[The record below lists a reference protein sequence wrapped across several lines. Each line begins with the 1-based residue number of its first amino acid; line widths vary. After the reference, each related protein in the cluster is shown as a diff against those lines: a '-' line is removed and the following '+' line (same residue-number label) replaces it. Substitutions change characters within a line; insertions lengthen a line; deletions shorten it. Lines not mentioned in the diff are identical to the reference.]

1 MDLSSAFVDFAQL
14 GANWVLWLLIVL
26 SVISIGVMIDRALWL
41 RSRDTDTERF
51 VRELKGAFERGE
63 VERLQTK
70 YMDDPAI
77 PVQVGLRGLATREH
91 GAEAVA
97 EAMHGERAR
106 WRRAADRN
114 LIVLGTLGNN
124 VPFVGLF
131 GTVLG
136 VINAFQHLAMKSANA
151 EQETLSNI
159 AEALSATAIG
169 LLVAIP
175 AVIAFNLFSRRVR
188 VIMGGADEVAHA
200 VLSLVHGAERG
211 RATAGAA
218 AGTSAGAAGNA
229 SREAGDGGR

>member
-14 GANWVLWLLIVL
+14 GANWVLWLLIIL
-26 SVISIGVMIDRALWL
+26 SVISVGVMIDRALWL
-41 RSRDTDTERF
+41 RRRDTDTERF
-51 VRELKGAFERGE
+51 TRELKGAFERGE
-63 VERLQTK
+63 IERLQTK
-70 YMDDPAI
+70 YLDDPAI
-77 PVQVGLRGLATREH
+77 PVQVGLRGLAARDQ
-91 GAEAVA
+91 GAEAAA

-106 WRRAADRN
+106 WRRAADKN

-136 VINAFQHLAMKSANA
+136 VINAFQHLATKAANA

-175 AVIAFNLFSRRVR
+175 AVIAFNYFSRRVR

-200 VLSLVHGAERG
+200 VLSLVHGAEHG
-211 RATAGAA
+211 KPGA
-218 AGTSAGAAGNA
+218 SK
-229 SREAGDGGR
+229 EAGDGGK

>member
-14 GANWVLWLLIVL
+14 GANWVLWLLIIL
-26 SVISIGVMIDRALWL
+26 SVISVGVMIDRALWL
-41 RSRDTDTERF
+41 RRRDTDTERF
-51 VRELKGAFERGE
+51 TRELKGAFDRGE

-77 PVQVGLRGLATREH
+77 PIQVGLRGLAVRDK

-175 AVIAFNLFSRRVR
+175 AVIAFNFFSRRVR

-200 VLSLVHGAERG
+200 VLSQIHGAER
-211 RATAGAA
+211 TA
-218 AGTSAGAAGNA
+218 AGTGAA
-229 SREAGDGGR
+229 REEAGDAGH

>member
-1 MDLSSAFVDFAQL
+1 MDLTKAFVDFAQL

-26 SVISIGVMIDRALWL
+26 SIVSIGVMIDRALWL
-41 RSRDTDTERF
+41 RKRDTDTERF
-51 VRELKGAFERGE
+51 TRELRGAFERGE
-63 VERLQTK
+63 IDRLTTK

-77 PVQVGLRGLATREH
+77 PVQVGLRGLAVRNH

-97 EAMHGERAR
+97 EAMHGERVR

-136 VINAFQHLAMKSANA
+136 VINAFQHLAIKSAEA
-151 EQETLSNI
+151 EKETLSTI
-159 AEALSATAIG
+159 AEALAATAIG

-175 AVIAFNLFSRRVR
+175 AVIAFNFFSRKVR
-188 VIMGGADEVAHA
+188 VMMAGADEVAHA
-200 VLSLVHGAERG
+200 VLSLVHSA
-211 RATAGAA
+211 AHDAA
-218 AGTSAGAAGNA
+218 AK
-229 SREAGDGGR
+229 EAGDGGR